1 MPGGYERFS
10 YEEAHKRGE
19 EQSRIAKHVHR
30 QIGEGMKRL
39 MKGEVMKTNEACQE
53 EKEWDEFFATN
64 REESEDSES

>member
-30 QIGEGMKRL
+30 
-39 MKGEVMKTNEACQE
+39 
-53 EKEWDEFFATN
+53 
-64 REESEDSES
+64 